1 MAFSRQIFSQNS
13 SIVDVWM
20 GSKYTSEIH
29 IKIELFI
36 LGIFWMRMSR
46 RRCKFFVGWLI
57 FSISLFLVLIE
68 SQFNYS
74 NILYKICNTTFLV
87 FEIIILSARS
97 ACVSEVLYLITV
109 SWMFMKQADV
119 FEFEESE
126 FQESDGKFMVG
137 MMP

>member
-1 MAFSRQIFSQNS
+1 
-13 SIVDVWM
+13 M

-36 LGIFWMRMSR
+36 LGIFWMRMRR

-87 FEIIILSARS
+87 FEIIILSVRS

-126 FQESDGKFMVG
+126 FQESDGKIMVG
-137 MMP
+137 MVP